1 MPTDGSALVT
11 YPDSD
16 NSDAEENSNQATS
29 PKSGAPPKQG
39 PFHKKV
45 HPATPHK
52 IRINLPTPLIT
63 TDDTDIDAPT
73 AKKARTI
80 GLGGFN
86 SLLPPPK
93 KPDRGRSSN
102 DDSGTTVRLH
112 VGDTGVLRTG
122 IAPSF
127 ARDACVPES
136 EQALERTGNEDY
148 LLSRLNP
155 VTGLREQESPKG
167 GAEEQKMVGR
177 PILFKPLSV
186 TRQTRKRTSRH
197 EDTVPGARSETRSAG
212 RLAARPPGSSHLEGR
227 VTGTT
232 TAPACSLF
240 SFAQE
245 ESSIIPETTAN
256 EGKTEVGS
264 AFTAK
269 LGTEAAR
276 VASDAAV
283 RPEPNLSWEEQP
295 QSLGTIASDLNLSA
309 SARRQLF
316 GRQSGKGNLQPELPA
331 VSIMKFN
338 TDDEYAFNE
347 SIRASGD
354 SAQPNP
360 VRAIAPGKHSLKQL
374 VNAASSQKEA
384 LEEQFASGKRNR
396 REAGGKFGW

>member
-1 MPTDGSALVT
+1 MPTDGSALVN

-16 NSDAEENSNQATS
+16 NSDIEENSHQTTS
-29 PKSGAPPKQG
+29 LKGGARPKQG
-39 PFHKKV
+39 LFHKKL
-45 HPATPHK
+45 HSATSHK

-63 TDDTDIDAPT
+63 ADDADIDAPT
-73 AKKARTI
+73 AKRVRTT

-102 DDSGTTVRLH
+102 DDSGTTARLH
-112 VGDTGVLRTG
+112 GGDTGVLKTG

-136 EQALERTGNEDY
+136 EQALERTCNEEY
-148 LLSRLNP
+148 RQSRLGP
-155 VTGLREQESPKG
+155 ATVLREQELPKG
-167 GAEEQKMVGR
+167 GGEEQKMIGR
-177 PILFKPLSV
+177 PVLFKPLSV
-186 TRQTRKRTSRH
+186 TRQMRKKTSRR
-197 EDTVPGARSETRSAG
+197 EDTAPGASSETRSAG
-212 RLAARPPGSSHLEGR
+212 SSAAIPPDSSHLEER
-227 VTGTT
+227 STGTT
-232 TAPACSLF
+232 TTPACSLF

-245 ESSIIPETTAN
+245 ESSFIPQSTAN
-256 EGKTEVGS
+256 EGKTQVGS
-264 AFTAK
+264 AFTTR

-276 VASDAAV
+276 VASDAAG
-283 RPEPNLSWEEQP
+283 RAEANDSCEEQP
-295 QSLGTIASDLNLSA
+295 QSLGTIASDLKLSV